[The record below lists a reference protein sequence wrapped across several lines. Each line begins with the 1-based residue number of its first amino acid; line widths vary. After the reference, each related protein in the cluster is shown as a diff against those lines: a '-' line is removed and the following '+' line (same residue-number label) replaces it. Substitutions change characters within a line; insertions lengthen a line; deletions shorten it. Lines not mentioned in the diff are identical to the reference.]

1 MAIWSEVGRLKE
13 GGYLRLPHPPAAP
26 STTPSLDLN
35 SGLGE
40 LRMNFVLEPEVGAGN
55 PDVLGAWG
63 SPGTIGQGCPRGP
76 GGGWTVGQ
84 GCPQGPGGGVDGWA
98 GLSAGT
104 PPGDVIS
111 PSSQE

>member
-13 GGYLRLPHPPAAP
+13 GGYLRLPHSPAAP
-26 STTPSLDLN
+26 STTPSLDPN

-40 LRMNFVLEPEVGAGN
+40 LRMNFVLEPEVGAGK

-63 SPGTIGQGCPRGP
+63 SPGDDRAGLSTGT
-76 GGGWTVGQ
+76 W
-84 GCPQGPGGGVDGWA
+84 GGVDGRS
-98 GLSAGT
+98 GLSTGT

>member
-1 MAIWSEVGRLKE
+1 MEE
-13 GGYLRLPHPPAAP
+13 GDLRHRPPP
-26 STTPSLDLN
+26 RHTNCHPSLDPN

-40 LRMNFVLEPEVGAGN
+40 LRTNFVLEPEVGAGK

-63 SPGTIGQGCPRGP
+63 SPGDGRAGLSTGIL
-76 GGGWTVGQ
+76 
-84 GCPQGPGGGVDGWA
+84 GVDGRA
-98 GLSAGT
+98 GLSTGIWGWVDGRAGLSTGT